1 MTMKYYSLN
10 SGDIIPAL
18 GLGTWKSEPGEV
30 GGAVREALRAGYRHI
45 DCAAIYQNEA
55 EVGQA
60 IDAAVTAGEV
70 RRDELWITSKL
81 WNSAHRA
88 HDVLPALQQ
97 TLDDLQ
103 LDYLDLYLVHWPV
116 SFKPGVVFARS
127 ADEFLPP
134 DEPPLS
140 ETWSALEATVDAG
153 LCRNIGL
160 SNFSAG
166 KCREIL
172 DSARIPPAVNQVELH
187 PILAQTEL
195 LDACA
200 AQGIHLTAYSPLGSP
215 DRPDALKRPG
225 EPQPLADPVVQA
237 VAERNGAT
245 PAQVLIAWA
254 MQRGTSVIPKSVNPE
269 RIRQNF
275 EATKIE
281 LGPEDMAAIGAL
293 DRAERIVRGEFLCP
307 SGSPYSVEWLWA

>member
-1 MTMKYYSLN
+1 MTMKHFTLN
-10 SGDIIPAL
+10 SGDTIPAL

-55 EVGQA
+55 EVGRA
-60 IDAAVTAGEV
+60 IKAAVTAGEL

-88 HDVLPALQQ
+88 RDVLPALEK

-116 SFKPGVVFARS
+116 AFKPGVVFAQS
-127 ADEFLPP
+127 ADEYLPP

-140 ETWSALEATVDAG
+140 ETWSALEAAVDAG

-160 SNFSAG
+160 SNFSTS
-166 KCREIL
+166 KCQAIL

-187 PILAQTEL
+187 PILAQPEL
-195 LDACA
+195 LDQCTAR
-200 AQGIHLTAYSPLGSP
+200 GIHLTAYSPLGSA
-215 DRPDALKRPG
+215 DRPDAMKRPD
-225 EPQPLADPVVQA
+225 EPQPLANPVVHDIA
-237 VAERNGAT
+237 DRHGAT

-254 MQRGTSVIPKSVNPE
+254 IERGTSVIPKSVNPK

-275 EATKIE
+275 EATKLE
-281 LGPEDMAAIGAL
+281 LTPEDMAAVGTL
-293 DRAERIVRGEFLCP
+293 DRAERIVRGDFFCP
-307 SGSPYSVEWLWA
+307 PGSPYTVEWLWA